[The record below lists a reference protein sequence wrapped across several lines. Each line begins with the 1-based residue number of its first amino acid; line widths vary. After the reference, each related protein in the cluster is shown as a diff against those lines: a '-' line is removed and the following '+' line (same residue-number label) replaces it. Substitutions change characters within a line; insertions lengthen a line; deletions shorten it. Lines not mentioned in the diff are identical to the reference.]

1 VKVFSKVAV
10 AVAAVA
16 ALLVLAAVLAAGS
29 GEAKPKQTVRVAVVA
44 DTGSLNDKGFNT
56 LAVQGLEK
64 AEKELGIEGRV
75 YPSGTA
81 ADRTPN
87 LQAAAQA
94 GYGLVIANG
103 VLFTFGP
110 LPTVAP
116 ANPNTKFL
124 GIDVN
129 FPDLE
134 GKPANVRGVQFR
146 EQGGRLSRRQHRGA
160 RGEASRE
167 AVHFRSRRQQ
177 GDGDRPLLRR
187 LQLLREAS
195 VVEGQGP
202 QQLRGRPDLQ
212 RPDEVQ
218 DDGAQP
224 DRARIADRLRRRR
237 RLRPGRDGRLRSRR
251 GVWAIGVDADQYF
264 LGPFV
269 LTSATKKV
277 NVAVYNAIKEY
288 AADPAGFKTGTTRTT
303 PSRTVESVTA
313 VSASKLPKPVAK
325 AYTASTNALAEAD
338 RERQGQG
345 SLRGIEPFASRK
357 GRGAMPRPFFVC
369 AAGVEATRPAH

>member
-1 VKVFSKVAV
+1 MKVFPKVAV
-10 AVAAVA
+10 AVAAVG
-16 ALLVLAAVLAAGS
+16 ALLMLGAVLAAGS

-64 AEKELGIEGRV
+64 AEKDLGIEGRV
-75 YPSGTA
+75 YPTATA

-146 EQGGRLSRRQHRGA
+146 EQEAGCLTGNIAALEAKREGKRFISAVGANKVTAIVRFFAGYNFCAKRAWPKVKVLNNYAGDPTFNDQTKCRTTALSQIA
-160 RGEASRE
+160 RGSRII
-167 AVHFRSRRQQ
+167 F
-177 GDGDRPLLRR
+177 
-187 LQLLREAS
+187 
-195 VVEGQGP
+195 VVAGGCG
-202 QQLRGRPDLQ
+202 L
-212 RPDEVQ
+212 
-218 DDGAQP
+218 GAMDAAKQ
-224 DRARIADRLRRRR
+224 
-237 RLRPGRDGRLRSRR
+237 R

-288 AADPAGFKTGTTRTT
+288 AANPDGFKTGYNQNYTLKNGGVGYGRL
-303 PSRTVESVTA
+303 SV
-313 VSASKLPKPVAK
+313 KLPKPVAK
-325 AYTASTNALAEAD
+325 AYTASTNALAK
-338 RERQGQG
+338 
-345 SLRGIEPFASRK
+345 LIASGK
-357 GRGAMPRPFFVC
+357 VKVPSG
-369 AAGVEATRPAH
+369 E